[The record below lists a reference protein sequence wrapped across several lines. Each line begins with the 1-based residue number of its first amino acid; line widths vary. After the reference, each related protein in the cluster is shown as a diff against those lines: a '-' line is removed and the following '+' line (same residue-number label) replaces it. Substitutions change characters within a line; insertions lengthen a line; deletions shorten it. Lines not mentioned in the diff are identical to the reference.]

1 MNKIINGKKYDTDT
15 ATEIAYQYHNGDC
28 RTLYCNKNGEYFLH
42 YENQVYGGVEESI
55 RPITI
60 GEAKTFAEDN
70 LTGEEYEDV
79 FGKVGEGDEV
89 GILLVDSEPQLIGFF
104 LDENK
109 HPQAYQAKLQE
120 LIDSG
125 MSEIDAR
132 KYIAHTPIQLELI
145 YEVDYGF
152 FAIEPDA
159 TECEIYNSPYSK
171 KLIKVLG

>member
-1 MNKIINGKKYDTDT
+1 MNKIINGKKYNTDT
-15 ATEIAYQYHNGDC
+15 AIEIASTCHEGDYK
-28 RTLYCNKNGEYFLH
+28 TLYRKKNGEFFFH
-42 YENQVYGGVEESI
+42 YENSNYREESI
-55 RPITI
+55 RPIPI
-60 GEAKTFAEDN
+60 NEAKSFAEDN
-70 LTGEEYEDV
+70 LNGDEYEAV
-79 FGKVGEGDEV
+79 FGKVGEGDDV
-89 GILLVDSEPQLIGFF
+89 SILLVDYEPQLIGFF

-145 YEVDYGF
+145 YEVNEGF

-159 TECEIYNSPYSK
+159 TECERYNSPYSK

>member
-1 MNKIINGKKYDTDT
+1 MNKIINGKKYNTDT
-15 ATEIAYQYHNGDC
+15 ATKIAYQYHNGDC
-28 RTLYCNKNGEYFLH
+28 RTLYCKKNGEFFLH
-42 YENQVYGGVEESI
+42 YENPVYGGVEESI

-70 LTGEEYEDV
+70 LTGEEYEKIFGSVEECDV
-79 FGKVGEGDEV
+79 
-89 GILLVDSEPQLIGFF
+89 LLVDNEPQLIVFF

-132 KYIAHTPIQLELI
+132 KYIAHTPIELELI
-145 YEVDYGF
+145 YEVNEGF

-159 TECEIYNSPYSK
+159 TECELYNSPYSK

>member
-1 MNKIINGKKYDTDT
+1 MPNDFRVANLFLLHKCISKGF
-15 ATEIAYQYHNGDC
+15 EIYN
-28 RTLYCNKNGEYFLH
+28 NVKEYKLKH
-42 YENQVYGGVEESI
+42 RKCHKSSI
-55 RPITI
+55 
-60 GEAKTFAEDN
+60 EDIAPM
-70 LTGEEYEDV
+70 L
-79 FGKVGEGDEV
+79 
-89 GILLVDSEPQLIGFF
+89 QLIAFF

-145 YEVDYGF
+145 YEVNEGF